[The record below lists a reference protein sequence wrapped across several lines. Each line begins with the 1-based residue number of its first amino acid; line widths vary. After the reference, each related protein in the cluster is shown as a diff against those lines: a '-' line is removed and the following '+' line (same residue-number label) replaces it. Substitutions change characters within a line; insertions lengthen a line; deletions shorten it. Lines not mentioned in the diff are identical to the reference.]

1 MMDFDFTML
10 QQIGYIASA
19 ILFIY
24 GLKMLSSE
32 SSAAKGNM
40 VSSFGMLL
48 AILVTLID
56 VINPL
61 LMLSA
66 ILVGGSIGA
75 VFALRVKMTSI
86 PEMVALFNGFGG
98 LSSYFLAWS
107 EFNNQTEISLVMTL
121 TYLTIFIGGIT
132 FSGSLIAFFKLSEV
146 LKNTSNFVN
155 SASRWMLIFGCSFA
169 LLCILQIVLNVS
181 GLLILE
187 MDLIRIIFVCF
198 LIASL
203 ITGLAFVL
211 PIGGGDMP
219 VVISLLNSLSGI
231 AAALAGIIITN
242 TALIV
247 AGCLV
252 GASGLVLT
260 LIMAKSMNRT
270 LYNIFFVG
278 YAASGSSDAEIEGE
292 IKPITAEDAFLVI
305 EAARSVLIVPGY
317 GMAVAQ
323 AQHVV
328 KELGDLLENNDC
340 EVSYGIHPV
349 AGRMPGHMNVLLAE
363 ANVSY
368 DNLLEP
374 KDINPKMEIVDVAIV
389 IGANDV
395 VNPSATEQPG
405 SPIYGMPILEV
416 YKAKTVMV
424 LKRSMSSGFAGVQN
438 PLFFKENSRM
448 LFGDAKESISK
459 LVAEFK
465 E

>member
-66 ILVGGSIGA
+66 ILFGGSIGA

-181 GLLILE
+181 GLLLLE

-292 IKPITAEDAFLVI
+292 IKPITAEDAYLVI

-374 KDINPKMEIVDVAIV
+374 KDINPKMGIVDVAIV

>member
-1 MMDFDFTML
+1 MIDLDFQII
-10 QQIGYIASA
+10 QQLGYIFSA
-19 ILFIY
+19 MLFIY
-24 GLKMLSSE
+24 GLKMLSKE
-32 SSAAKGNM
+32 DTAAKGNL
-40 VSSFGMLL
+40 VSSAGMFL
-48 AILVTLID
+48 AVLVTI
-56 VINPL
+56 VEIINPVL
-61 LMLSA
+61 VLSA
-66 ILVGGSIGA
+66 IVLGGLIGSA
-75 VFALRVKMTSI
+75 FALKVKMTSI

-98 LSSYFLAWS
+98 LSSFFLAWS
-107 EFNNQTEISLVMTL
+107 EFNNLTTTSLIML
-121 TYLTIFIGGIT
+121 ITYATVIIGGIT
-132 FSGSLIAFFKLSEV
+132 FSGSVIAFLKLSEMF
-146 LKNTSNFVN
+146 KASNNFLN
-155 SASRWMLIFGCSFA
+155 KASRWFLIFSLIFIA
-169 LLCILQIVLNVS
+169 IAALQIVASSLGIYIFDFELIQKVFIAVLVVS
-181 GLLILE
+181 
-187 MDLIRIIFVCF
+187 II
-198 LIASL
+198 A
-203 ITGLAFVL
+203 GLAFVT

-231 AAALAGIIITN
+231 AAASAGVLLTN

-278 YAASGSSDAEIEGE
+278 YESSGSSSAQIDGE
-292 IKPITAEDAFLVI
+292 IKPISAEDAYLVV
-305 EAARSVLIVPGY
+305 ESARSALIVPGY

-328 KELGDLLENNDC
+328 KELGDLLEENGC
-340 EVSYGIHPV
+340 EVSFGIHPV

-374 KDINPKMEIVDVAIV
+374 KDINPKMDTVDIAIV

-395 VNPSATEQPG
+395 VNPSATEEPG

-416 YKAKTVMV
+416 HRAKTVMV
-424 LKRSMSSGFAGVQN
+424 LKRSMASGFAGVQN
-438 PLFFKENSRM
+438 PLFFKENARM

-465 E
+465 D

>member
-56 VINPL
+56 VINPV
-61 LMLSA
+61 LMFSA

-75 VFALRVKMTSI
+75 IFALRVKMTSI

-374 KDINPKMEIVDVAIV
+374 KDINPKMDIVDVAIV

>member
-1 MMDFDFTML
+1 MMDLDFTML

-56 VINPL
+56 VINPV

-75 VFALRVKMTSI
+75 IFALRVKMTSI

-181 GLLILE
+181 SLLILE

-374 KDINPKMEIVDVAIV
+374 KDINPKMDIVDVAIV

>member
-1 MMDFDFTML
+1 MDFDFTML

-56 VINPL
+56 VINPV

-75 VFALRVKMTSI
+75 IFALRVKMTSI

-374 KDINPKMEIVDVAIV
+374 KDINPKMDIVDVAIV

>member
-56 VINPL
+56 VINPV

-75 VFALRVKMTSI
+75 IFALRVKMTSI

-155 SASRWMLIFGCSFA
+155 SASRWLLIFGSSFA
-169 LLCILQIVLNVS
+169 LLCILQIVLDVS

-187 MDLIRIIFVCF
+187 MDLIRIFFVCF

-278 YAASGSSDAEIEGE
+278 YAASGSSNAEIEGE

-374 KDINPKMEIVDVAIV
+374 KDINPKMDIVDVAIV